1 MDTIRYDPE
10 YQKAINLLVNQKLDQ
25 IETEIVKS
33 EVLELS
39 DSQFDFG
46 GSYDLSKQT
55 LQQITLKEPKE
66 LFELE
71 EDFAG
76 NPEEVLL

>member
-1 MDTIRYDPE
+1 
-10 YQKAINLLVNQKLDQ
+10 LVNQKLDQ
-25 IETEIVKS
+25 IETDIVKS

-39 DSQFDFG
+39 DTQFDFG
-46 GSYDLSKQT
+46 GSYDLSTQT
-55 LQQITLKEPKE
+55 LQQVTLKEPKE

-71 EDFAG
+71 EDFTG